1 MPLGVMIPVT
11 SSGGVTSKPGFSA
24 GLPGLAIRTCLDRPP
39 GLTPQAPVTSSCE
52 RSSIGMDRQSLV
64 LQSNVDHGA
73 AT

>member
-1 MPLGVMIPVT
+1 MPVGVMIPVT

-52 RSSIGMDRQSLV
+52 RSSIGMARQSLV
-64 LQSNVDHGA
+64 FQSNVDHGA